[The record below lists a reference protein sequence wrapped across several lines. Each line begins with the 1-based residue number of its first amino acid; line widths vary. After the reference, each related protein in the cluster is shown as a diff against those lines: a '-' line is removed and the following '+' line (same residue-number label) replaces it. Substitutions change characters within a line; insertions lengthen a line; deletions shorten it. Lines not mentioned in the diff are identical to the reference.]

1 MHVGLTRFSG
11 STNVARNHL
20 SGKDCSQVRQVSNS
34 SPIPSCPASPQP
46 LYSRRPPEGGGPS
59 SPDAHSSS
67 SKHAQVHIGQNDDA
81 AAAPQPQP
89 GELEPSKVCC
99 ATLAFALAARHLDQR
114 REQFRFTGCR
124 DDKAGVPNLNCVHPT
139 RVCSQVVALPCQPHH
154 MLLEIQESCCV
165 EDAGLSGSR
174 DVDPRKLTQHTRSP
188 LAVHQV
194 TPGIISV
201 KKGHPFLDPERKAI
215 IMCYSGSTQT

>member
-1 MHVGLTRFSG
+1 MLIVVVPSMPRCTSGRMMTPRLLHSPNQGNLNPSRCAAQRWHSLLQQGILTKGF
-11 STNVARNHL
+11 
-20 SGKDCSQVRQVSNS
+20 
-34 SPIPSCPASPQP
+34 
-46 LYSRRPPEGGGPS
+46 
-59 SPDAHSSS
+59 
-67 SKHAQVHIGQNDDA
+67 
-81 AAAPQPQP
+81 
-89 GELEPSKVCC
+89 
-99 ATLAFALAARHLDQR
+99 
-114 REQFRFTGCR
+114 EQFRFTGCR

-201 KKGHPFLDPERKAI
+201 KKGHPFPRPRKKSNNYVLFWFNSNLSQNDSI
-215 IMCYSGSTQT
+215 HWLT

>member
-11 STNVARNHL
+11 STNVARNPL

-34 SPIPSCPASPQP
+34 SPVPSCPASPQP
-46 LYSRRPPEGGGPS
+46 LYSRRPPEEGGPS

-114 REQFRFTGCR
+114 RNSSDSLVVGMTKRECLISTACIQHVYAAKSWPSLASLTTCCLKSR
-124 DDKAGVPNLNCVHPT
+124 KAAAWRMLASVAAGMSIPGSLRSIRGHP
-139 RVCSQVVALPCQPHH
+139 SQY
-154 MLLEIQESCCV
+154 
-165 EDAGLSGSR
+165 
-174 DVDPRKLTQHTRSP
+174 TRSP
-188 LAVHQV
+188 L
-194 TPGIISV
+194 
-201 KKGHPFLDPERKAI
+201 E
-215 IMCYSGSTQT
+215 